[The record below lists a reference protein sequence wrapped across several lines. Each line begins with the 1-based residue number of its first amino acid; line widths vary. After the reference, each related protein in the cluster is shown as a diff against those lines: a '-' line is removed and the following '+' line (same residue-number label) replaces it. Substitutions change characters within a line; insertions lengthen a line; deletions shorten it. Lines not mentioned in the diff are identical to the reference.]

1 VLFEISELESLAA
14 ARLDQMAYDYTA
26 GGGDEEITVASNLA
40 AWRSLRLRPHVLR
53 DVSQV
58 TTATTL
64 LGTPVSTPIV
74 ISPTAMHRLF
84 CADGERETARA
95 ARAVGALYIVS
106 ISATTSLEDIAAAAP
121 SSPRWMQMYIQQDR
135 GLTRDLC
142 ARVKAAGYEAVVL
155 TVDSPVLVHNARNRR
170 NNFNVPSDFV
180 LPNLVPSVAPGSL
193 DIYSLVTGF
202 DAAVTFDDIAQVSE
216 WAGGLPVVVKGVLR
230 GDDAARCVEAGAAA
244 ISVSNHGG
252 RQLDNV
258 IPTARALPE
267 IVDAVGDRAEVYVD
281 GGIRRGHHAL
291 MALAL
296 GARAVFLGRS
306 VVWSLAVAGES
317 GARFLLEELTDELR
331 IAMAMCGLTSPEG
344 ATRDLLD
351 GIS

>member
-1 VLFEISELESLAA
+1 MLFEIAELESLAA

-26 GGGDEEITVASNLA
+26 GGGDEEITVSSNLA
-40 AWRSLRLRPHVLR
+40 AWRSMRLRPHVLR

-58 TTATTL
+58 STATTL
-64 LGTPVSTPIV
+64 LGTPVRSPIV
-74 ISPTAMHRLF
+74 VSPTAMHRLF
-84 CADGERETARA
+84 CAGGELETARA
-95 ARAVGALYIVS
+95 AQRAGALYIVS
-106 ISATTSLEDIAAAAP
+106 ISATHSLEDIASAAP

-142 ARVKAAGYEAVVL
+142 ARVKEAGYGAVVL

-180 LPNLVPSVAPGSL
+180 LPNLVPRVAPGDL

-202 DAAVTFDDIAQVSE
+202 DAAVTFDDIARVSE

-230 GDDAARCVEAGAAA
+230 GDDAARCVDAGAAA

-258 IPTARALPE
+258 VPTARALPE
-267 IVDAVGDRAEVYVD
+267 IVDAVGGRAEVYVD
-281 GGIRRGHHAL
+281 GGIRRGNHVL

-306 VVWSLAVAGES
+306 VVWSLAVAGEA
-317 GARFLLEELTDELR
+317 GAQFILEELTDELR
-331 IAMAMCGLTSPEG
+331 IAMAMCGITAPEQ
-344 ATRDLLD
+344 ASRDLIET
-351 GIS
+351 IS

>member
-1 VLFEISELESLAA
+1 
-14 ARLDQMAYDYTA
+14 MAYDYTA
-26 GGGDEEITVASNLA
+26 GGGEEEITVGANLA
-40 AWRSLRLRPHVLR
+40 AWKAMRLRPHVLR
-53 DVSQV
+53 DVSDV
-58 TTATTL
+58 STATTL
-64 LGTPVSTPIV
+64 LGTPVSTPLV
-74 ISPTAMHRLF
+74 VSPTAMHRLF
-84 CADGERETARA
+84 CPEGELETARA
-95 ARAVGALYIVS
+95 ASAAGALYIVS
-106 ISATTSLEDIAAAAP
+106 ISATTALEDIAKAAP
-121 SSPRWMQMYIQQDR
+121 ASPRWMQMYIQKDR

-142 ARVKAAGYEAVVL
+142 TRVKAAGFAAVVL

-170 NNFNVPSDFV
+170 NNFNVPADFA
-180 LPNLVPSVAPGSL
+180 LPNLMPRVPSGAL

-202 DAAVTFDDIAQVSE
+202 DSAVTFDDIALVSE

-230 GDDAARCVEAGAAA
+230 GDDAARCVDAGAAA

-291 MALAL
+291 MALSL

-331 IAMAMCGLTSPEG
+331 IAMAMCGITRPADAS
-344 ATRDLLD
+344 RDLVLVN
-351 GIS
+351 